1 MAYKTIVIN
10 NDVLQQPQQESHF
23 YKGFSTVDDSKTNT
37 QLFDF
42 ELVKQDIINHF
53 KTKKNERVM
62 NPSFGSIIWDLLME
76 PLTDQTRTL
85 LTEDIKNICY
95 FDPRVKTESI
105 DIVEYETGFIVEI
118 TLILRNTNQI
128 SNMKLKFD
136 QKLGLTTI

>member
-1 MAYKTIVIN
+1 
-10 NDVLQQPQQESHF
+10 
-23 YKGFSTVDDSKTNT
+23 
-37 QLFDF
+37 
-42 ELVKQDIINHF
+42 
-53 KTKKNERVM
+53 
-62 NPSFGSIIWDLLME
+62 ME

-136 QKLGLTTI
+136 QKYRFN